1 MEVKVGFQVR
11 QAGVKDQQQIASLIH
26 FETYIHRHLDWR
38 NPIDWLGKQP
48 FYVAIQDYRLVA
60 AFACPPDPPQVAWI
74 RLFTCS
80 DWSSLQDTW
89 LSLWEAARSELLG
102 IGGFTVAGITLQ
114 AWYRDLL
121 RSSGFQNMQEIVML
135 EWTYDNRKNLTNAP
149 GMVVRMM
156 APADLETVARVD
168 TAAFPPLWQNSL
180 EALRHAYSQS
190 AVATVA
196 ELDGMIVGYQ
206 ISTKNPVGGHLARL
220 AVRPEAQ
227 GKGVGAALVNDLL
240 ERGRRRGFTRL
251 SVNTQSDN
259 TASMNLYRKLGFR
272 QTGEHYP
279 VYTYQIP

>member
-11 QAGVKDQQQIASLIH
+11 QAEIKDQQQIASLIH
-26 FETYIHRHLDWR
+26 FEPYVHRHLDWR

-48 FYVAIQDYRLVA
+48 FYVAIRDEKVVA
-60 AFACPPDPPQVAWI
+60 ALACPPDPPQIAWI
-74 RLFTCS
+74 RLFAC
-80 DWSSLQDTW
+80 LNQVPLKETW
-89 LSLWEAARSELLG
+89 DSLWESTKRELLG
-102 IGGFTVAGITLQ
+102 KGGFTVGGIPLQ
-114 AWYRDLL
+114 SWSRDLFK
-121 RSSGFQNMQEIVML
+121 SSDFHSMQEIVML
-135 EWTYDNRKNLTNAP
+135 ERTYETQPDPVEIP

-168 TAAFPPLWQNSL
+168 ETAFPPLWINSL
-180 EALRHAYSQS
+180 DALRQAYAQS

-196 ELDGMIVGYQ
+196 ELDGGIVGYQ

-227 GKGVGAALVNDLL
+227 GQGVGVALVNDLL
-240 ERGRRRGFTRL
+240 ERGSRRGFTRL

-259 TASMNLYRKLGFR
+259 SVSMHLYRKLGFH

-279 VYTYQIP
+279 VYTHKIS

>member
-48 FYVAIQDYRLVA
+48 FYVAVQDDRLLA

-80 DWSSLQDTW
+80 NWAYLQDTW
-89 LSLWEAARSELLG
+89 LSLWDAARSELLG
-102 IGGFTVAGITLQ
+102 IGGFSVAGITLQ
-114 AWYRDLL
+114 VWYRDLL

-149 GMVVRMM
+149 GMLVRMM

-168 TAAFPPLWQNSL
+168 AAAFPPLWQNSL
-180 EALRHAYSQS
+180 EALRQAYSQS

-196 ELDGMIVGYQ
+196 ELDGVIVGYQ
-206 ISTKNPVGGHLARL
+206 ISTKNPAGGHLARL

-227 GKGVGAALVNDLL
+227 GKGVGAALVIDLL
-240 ERGRRRGFTRL
+240 ERGGRRGFTRL

-259 TASMNLYRKLGFR
+259 TASMHLYRKLGFR